1 MAVRQKGKRF
11 YVYFK
16 WNGALL
22 ETATSA
28 QNEANARRIDRA
40 VRTALR
46 INRFDHLKPDEQEFI
61 VRTFQNKRWKL
72 PPDLAISE
80 PMEELT
86 LEKATKEYLQADE
99 KHRRERNIF
108 AVVRLLEHFGKD
120 CPLADIKVPQIKRY
134 RQARL
139 EKVKNATVN
148 REVAVL
154 SGIFRVQLELE
165 AVDYNPC
172 RMVKILPEE
181 QRDTYLS
188 WSDFNLLLEN
198 ADWLQDVLVL
208 LYYTGMRFGEAVNLR
223 WEMYKPDRRMLILP
237 PSATKEGKNE
247 RKAKVKPKRVP
258 LRNEVVDV
266 LESLRTRQGDNVVQA
281 VGLVFGYCG
290 NFNNRADTYQ
300 GKPIDRSM
308 VRKCWARAI
317 KRAGLKGLQ
326 FRDFRHTWK
335 TNAQRSGI
343 DPAVRNAIVGHA
355 SVRPVEERYIHIS
368 DEELLQAVES
378 LTFEHGRTQLDFVEE
393 AVMEAPPQ
401 KGMEGVWKSTENC
414 GSRKNQGAAAHCNT
428 LIYNEIAGR
437 DDWI

>member
-1 MAVRQKGKRF
+1 MAIRQKGKRF

-16 WNGALL
+16 WNGNLL

-28 QNEANARRIDRA
+28 ERESEARRIDKA
-40 VRTALR
+40 VQTAFR
-46 INRFDHLKPDEQEFI
+46 INRFDHLRPDEKEFV
-61 VRTFQNKRWKL
+61 VRTFQNKGWKL
-72 PPDLAISE
+72 PPDLAVSE

-86 LEKATKEYLQADE
+86 LEKATKDYLQADE
-99 KHRRERNIF
+99 KHRRERNIY
-108 AVVRLLEHFGKD
+108 AIVRLLEHFGKD
-120 CPLADIKVPQIKRY
+120 CPLADIKVSQIKRY

-139 EKVKNATVN
+139 GKVKNATVN

-188 WSDFNLLLEN
+188 WGDFNLLLKN
-198 ADWLQDVLVL
+198 SAWLRDLLVL
-208 LYYTGMRFGEAVNLR
+208 LYYTGMRFGEVVNLR

-258 LRNEVVDV
+258 LRNEVVEL
-266 LESLRTRQGDNVVQA
+266 LESLRTRQGNNVVQA
-281 VGLVFGYCG
+281 IGFIFGYCG
-290 NFNNRADTYQ
+290 NFNNRSDTYQ

-317 KRAGLKGLQ
+317 KRAGLERLQ
-326 FRDFRHTWK
+326 IRDFRHTWK

-355 SVRPVEERYIHIS
+355 SVRPVEDRYIHLS
-368 DEELLQAVES
+368 DEELLRAADS
-378 LTFEHGRTQLDFVEE
+378 MTFDHGCTVLDFFEE
-393 AVMEAPPQ
+393 APMESPPE
-401 KGMEGVWKSTENC
+401 KGMEGVWKMSGKKKGR
-414 GSRKNQGAAAHCNT
+414 GSCTT
-428 LIYNEIAGR
+428 LTN
-437 DDWI
+437 